1 MHKLPIFFYFTFV
14 LGICGK
20 ETDEPCKEI
29 PTLVENPEF
38 APTTLVENPEFR
50 SSPPKKRRKILKKA
64 KRDFG
69 PNQPQR
75 QNGKPYVN

>member
-1 MHKLPIFFYFTFV
+1 MHKLPIFFYFTFI
-14 LGICGK
+14 LGIYGK

-64 KRDFG
+64 RRDFG